1 MRYGNGQY
9 FIYQPD
15 TNYMQIPSTCI
26 ANVIVYYRDN
36 LLIWAVAICK
46 SVEIP
51 KNNTK
56 NFSIHPVEYLY
67 SGIISDKKSLFN
79 FSI

>member
-1 MRYGNGQY
+1 MYCTYILFSKLERLKNMRYGNGQY

-36 LLIWAVAICK
+36 LLIWAVAI
-46 SVEIP
+46 
-51 KNNTK
+51 
-56 NFSIHPVEYLY
+56 YL
-67 SGIISDKKSLFN
+67 
-79 FSI
+79 